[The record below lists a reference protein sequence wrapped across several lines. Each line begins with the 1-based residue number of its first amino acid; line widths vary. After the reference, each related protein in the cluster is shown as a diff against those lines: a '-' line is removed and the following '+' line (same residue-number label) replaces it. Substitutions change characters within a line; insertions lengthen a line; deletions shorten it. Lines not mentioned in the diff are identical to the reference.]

1 MGYVENERTIP
12 ESIVCSCIFPSF
24 LLLLDTPGCKCLRF
38 GQGLR
43 IIDKYTPLRKEVC
56 YSNLDLLTYLF
67 LSPGRCLVSLSNR
80 TAREELIA
88 EDMKRLHAMG
98 YAQEL
103 FRAMGGFSNFAISF
117 TIISVLSGCLTLFY
131 LIPIDGGFTVAA
143 LGWPLVTVFVVI
155 VALGMAELASA
166 YPTAGGLYYW
176 ASKLGGPGWG
186 WFTGWFNLIGQVAVT
201 ASIDYGLAVSIDV
214 LLNAWFPS
222 FPAKLA
228 LITGIDPAT
237 QWATLAIYA
246 CVLALHALLNI
257 FGVRIVAFLNDISV
271 WWHIIGVILIGGG
284 VVLATLLGH
293 QFTGSNFAT
302 ATSAAPLNSAGTL
315 FTVSQHFNQTGGA
328 LGGVGGFPIW
338 YAFLLGLL
346 LAQYTY
352 TGYDASAHMTEET
365 VGAATRAPWGVL
377 MSVVVSAVAGYAVLM
392 GLVAAVP
399 DLAAAGGYINP
410 VLYILESRLGFV
422 LGTLFFLVAIGAQFF
437 CGMSSITTNSR
448 MIYAFSRDGAV
459 PGSKVWHSL
468 DRGRTPRNAIIL
480 SVVCAFLLA
489 VPSVISDVAYIAV
502 TSIAVIGLY
511 IAYVLPILL
520 RLFAK
525 DFKRG
530 PWHLG
535 AWSRPIGV
543 IAVIWVI
550 FISIL
555 FMLPT
560 ALPINAQSFNYT
572 PVVVLGALVIL
583 AVWWLVSAR
592 FWFKGP
598 HIQGSAE
605 ELAAIEREVGETVVV
620 EEVEE
625 ASAD

>member
-1 MGYVENERTIP
+1 
-12 ESIVCSCIFPSF
+12 
-24 LLLLDTPGCKCLRF
+24 
-38 GQGLR
+38 
-43 IIDKYTPLRKEVC
+43 
-56 YSNLDLLTYLF
+56 
-67 LSPGRCLVSLSNR
+67 VSSSNR
-80 TAREELIA
+80 SAREELIA

-131 LIPIDGGFTVAA
+131 LIPINAGFTAA
-143 LGWPLVTVFVVI
+143 TIGWPLVTVFVVI

-201 ASIDYGLAVSIDV
+201 AGIDYGLAVSIDV
-214 LLNAWFPS
+214 LLNAWFPN
-222 FPAKLA
+222 FPATLA
-228 LITGIDPAT
+228 SVTAIDPAT
-237 QWATLAIYA
+237 QWTTLGIYA
-246 CVLALHALLNI
+246 IVLAAHALLNI
-257 FGVRIVAFLNDISV
+257 FGVRIVAFLNDVSV
-271 WWHIIGVILIGGG
+271 WWHIVGVILIGGG
-284 VVLATLLGH
+284 VVLAAILGF
-293 QFTGSNFAT
+293 QFTAASHFAT
-302 ATSAAPLNSAGTL
+302 TVAHAAPLNSAGTL
-315 FTVSQHFNQTGGA
+315 YTPHQSFNTT
-328 LGGVGGFPIW
+328 GFPIW

-365 VGAATRAPWGVL
+365 VGAATRAPWGVV
-377 MSVVVSAVAGYAVLM
+377 MSVVVSAFAGYAVLM

-410 VLYILESRLGFV
+410 VLFILESRLGFV
-422 LGTLFFLVAIGAQFF
+422 LGTLLFLVAVVAQFF

-459 PGSKVWHSL
+459 PGSRLWHSL
-468 DRGRTPRNAIIL
+468 DSGRTPRNAILL
-480 SVVCAFLLA
+480 SATAAFILA
-489 VPSVISDVAYIAV
+489 VPSVFSDVAYVAV

-525 DFKRG
+525 DFQHG

-535 AWSRPIGV
+535 AWSRPIGIISV
-543 IAVIWVI
+543 LWVI
-550 FISIL
+550 FISVL

-560 ALPINAQSFNYT
+560 GAPVTAQNFNYT
-572 PVVVLGALVIL
+572 GIVVLGALIIL
-583 AVWWLVSAR
+583 VVWWLVSAR
-592 FWFKGP
+592 SWFKGP

-605 ELAAIEREVGETVVV
+605 DLAAIERSVGETVLVDGV
-620 EEVEE
+620 EGV
-625 ASAD
+625 SAD